1 MNATLT
7 TNRELMARARQ
18 SLKGR
23 WGLAVGGNVIYM
35 ILSMMIGAIPKVG
48 WIGNLIIG
56 GPLIVGW
63 AAFFLSLSR
72 KEEARLSQ
80 LFDGFN
86 QFVHAF
92 LAYLLMTIF
101 IILWTLLLI
110 IPGIVACLSY
120 SQTFFLLVENPKME
134 GLEALR
140 QSKALM
146 KGNRLKLFY
155 LFWRFFGWC
164 LLGLLTLGIGF
175 LWIMPYMQTTLA
187 GFYDDLKGGSQLPLT
202 GFNDDVKAG
211 GGLPLG
217 KDLFQN
223 Q

>member
-7 TNRELMARARQ
+7 TNRDLMAQARQ

-23 WGLAVGGNVIYM
+23 WGLAVGGNVIYL

-56 GPLIVGW
+56 GPLFVGW

-86 QFVHAF
+86 QFVNS
-92 LAYLLMTIF
+92 LIAYLLVTLFIF
-101 IILWTLLLI
+101 LWTLLLI
-110 IPGIVACLSY
+110 VPGIVAALSY
-120 SQTFFLLVENPKME
+120 SQTFFLLVENPTME

-155 LFWRFFGWC
+155 LFCRFLGWC
-164 LLGLLTLGIGF
+164 LLGLLTFGIGF
-175 LWIMPYMQTTLA
+175 LWIMPYMQTSLA
-187 GFYDDLKGGSQLPLT
+187 GFYDDLKGGSELPLT
-202 GFNDDVKAG
+202 GFNDGLKTG

-217 KDLFQN
+217 KDLFN
-223 Q
+223 NR